1 MQNRHRLAAIGAV
14 VAIGA
19 TAVIA
24 PTFAGAEGAPT
35 RPAPAADAVVK
46 PELTIEPKATA
57 SAVATAAPS
66 LFVPITPYRM
76 YDSRGETE
84 PWFPGQFATY
94 DATTDYLDA
103 PQIPT
108 GVSGVTFNV
117 TIVTLAG
124 AGFVQILTPGGLR
137 GETSTVNWAT
147 GNQFIANGGSV
158 GLVGD
163 GLEIYV
169 GGTADAA
176 VDIIID
182 VTGYYVAPA

>member
-1 MQNRHRLAAIGAV
+1 
-14 VAIGA
+14 
-19 TAVIA
+19 
-24 PTFAGAEGAPT
+24 
-35 RPAPAADAVVK
+35 
-46 PELTIEPKATA
+46 
-57 SAVATAAPS
+57 
-66 LFVPITPYRM
+66 M

-84 PWFPGQFATY
+84 PWFPGQFAAY